1 MNILISDYRL
11 DPFTGQINIREITG
25 EEHTIPSNSP
35 YTVRLNEVPYKG
47 NPSTLKV
54 YFRDNGAQL
63 TEVAAQP
70 ASGQFW
76 PDYSTTAHGI
86 EGWNTGTLLF
96 NAADAGKTITVSY
109 QGMGTLVDTR
119 APEFLEVSVSG
130 STQQEREAIVSGITS
145 AADGSVSSGN
155 CGDFR
160 NVRGRIKTSPG
171 VSAGTY
177 TVEQVLQELINR
189 SHTHSYMTDTYYT
202 NCNCNC
208 DNTC

>member
-1 MNILISDYRL
+1 MISDYRL

-25 EEHTIPSNSP
+25 EKHTIPSNSP

-130 STQQEREAIVSGITS
+130 STQQEREAIVSSITS

>member
-1 MNILISDYRL
+1 MISDYRL

-25 EEHTIPSNSP
+25 EEHTVPQNSP
-35 YTVRLNEVPYKG
+35 YTIRLNEVPYKG

-119 APEFLEVSVSG
+119 APEFLEVDVTG
-130 STQQEREAIVSGITS
+130 STQPQREARVDDITS
-145 AADGSVSSGN
+145 ASDGKVTTPGG
-155 CGDFR
+155 GDFT
-160 NVRGRIKTSPG
+160 NYRGLLQTVPG

-177 TVEQVLQELINR
+177 TLKAVLQDLINK
-189 SHTHSYMTDTYYT
+189 SHTHKYISDVYHT

>member
-1 MNILISDYRL
+1 MISDYRL

-25 EEHTIPSNSP
+25 EKHTIPSNSP

-130 STQQEREAIVSGITS
+130 RTQQEREAIVSSITS

>member
-1 MNILISDYRL
+1 MISDYRL

-35 YTVRLNEVPYKG
+35 YTIRLDEVPYKSD
-47 NPSTLKV
+47 PSTIRVTFK
-54 YFRDNGAQL
+54 DSGAQL

-70 ASGQFW
+70 AAGQYW
-76 PDYSTTAHGI
+76 PDYLTTAHGI

-96 NAADAGKTITVSY
+96 NAADAGKTVLVSY

-119 APEFLEVSVSG
+119 APEFLEVDVTG
-130 STQQEREAIVSGITS
+130 STQPQREAIVASITS
-145 AADGSVSSGN
+145 ASDGKVTTPGG
-155 CGDFR
+155 GDFT
-160 NVRGRIKTSPG
+160 NSRGRIQTVPG

-177 TVEQVLQELINR
+177 TLKAVLQDLINK
-189 SHTHSYMTDTYYT
+189 SHTHKYMTDTYHT

-208 DNTC
+208 NNTC

>member
-1 MNILISDYRL
+1 MISDYRL

-25 EEHTIPSNSP
+25 EKHTIPSNSP

-130 STQQEREAIVSGITS
+130 STQQEREAIVSSITS
-145 AADGSVSSGN
+145 AADGSVGSGN